1 MNENFKN
8 SFKGFKVKGIFIALA
23 AIIII
28 ALAANAFNSGI
39 GFYIFCGVVALL
51 GLVAY
56 TIVAILK
63 NKEQN
68 TVLQQALEAT
78 EKANAEKAAAKKA
91 FEKQI
96 AQLEK
101 ERNDA
106 EYLLAQEKAKAKAA
120 ADTADQAIKQAKE
133 LAQAQQKAA
142 EPKPAATKSSK
153 TSKKK

>member
-1 MNENFKN
+1 MNESFKN
-8 SFKGFKVKGIFIALA
+8 SLKGFKVKGIFIVLA

-68 TVLQQALEAT
+68 AVLQQALEAT

-120 ADTADQAIKQAKE
+120 ADTA
-133 LAQAQQKAA
+133 AQAVKNLQKTDTKA
-142 EPKPAATKSSK
+142 EAKQTKK
-153 TSKKK
+153 NNKK

>member
-8 SFKGFKVKGIFIALA
+8 SLKGFKVKGIFITLA

-28 ALAANAFNSGI
+28 ALAANAFNSGT

-56 TIVAILK
+56 VIVAIRNNKKENETVNEALK
-63 NKEQN
+63 C
-68 TVLQQALEAT
+68 V
-78 EKANAEKAAAKKA
+78 EKAEAEKVAAKKA

-106 EYLLAQEKAKAKAA
+106 EFQLAQEKAKANARAMAVKEPVE
-120 ADTADQAIKQAKE
+120 QPKQA
-133 LAQAQQKAA
+133 APQSKA
-142 EPKPAATKSSK
+142 
-153 TSKKK
+153 KKNNKK

>member
-1 MNENFKN
+1 MNESFKN
-8 SFKGFKVKGIFIALA
+8 SLKGFKVKGIFITLA

-56 TIVAILK
+56 VIVAIRNNKKENEAVNEALK
-63 NKEQN
+63 C
-68 TVLQQALEAT
+68 V
-78 EKANAEKAAAKKA
+78 EKVEAEKVAIKKA
-91 FEKQI
+91 FDKQI

-106 EYLLAQEKAKAKAA
+106 EFQLAQEKANAKKAKEEA
-120 ADTADQAIKQAKE
+120 AIKAEAFK
-133 LAQAQQKAA
+133 AQAVQEAAQPKAQSKA
-142 EPKPAATKSSK
+142 KKNTKK
-153 TSKKK
+153 

>member
-23 AIIII
+23 AIIIV

-68 TVLQQALEAT
+68 AVLQQALEAT

-142 EPKPAATKSSK
+142 EPAATKSSK
-153 TSKKK
+153 SNKKK